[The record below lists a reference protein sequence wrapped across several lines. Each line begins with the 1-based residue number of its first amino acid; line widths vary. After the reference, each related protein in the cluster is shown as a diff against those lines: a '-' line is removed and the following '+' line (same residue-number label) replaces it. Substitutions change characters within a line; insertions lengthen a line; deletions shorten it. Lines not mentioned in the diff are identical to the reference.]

1 MSKREARSFAAA
13 GVDVDA
19 PRAKRRKEAP
29 ATATSTSP
37 NSKQNA
43 SANDANNT
51 AARAEALA
59 EDAGDGGEDREAVR
73 EKGLQLWQTLKDAVN
88 KEGQIASF
96 QFMRLPSKRQ
106 YPDYY
111 VQIKRP
117 IALDDIKA
125 KLDAREY
132 ASMEEVLQDLE
143 TCFRNAKRYNMRESQ
158 IWKDAKFLHKLATK
172 EYGRIT
178 GVKQEAPADDADDK
192 APSDEEGAAKKK
204 GPNMHRLLKTRLQKL
219 VNKADDDGRVLASE
233 FMELP
238 SRKQWP
244 MYYQIIKKPQALEN
258 IFKKLKRKEYH
269 NPSDFAN
276 DVELVFSNAL
286 EFNQEHTQI
295 WEDAIKLRDYFRK
308 LMADLPEPYTI
319 PAYATAGDHPT
330 KIKLKMPTAPTQ
342 AIAAPTPTLPS
353 SNSITVPGSHS
364 GSSANAQAPPK
375 PQVTSTATA
384 QPPRPST
391 TVKSLPTTP
400 AIPPIPALS
409 ATSTAQTQASTSH
422 ALRPTPIAPIP
433 VTPSTLPQAQK
444 PTHTGTLQPAT
455 FSQTPTPNPYYPNAV
470 YQQPLAPAIAPKSAS
485 TPIAVSSTTVVP
497 AAAPAT
503 VTTTAPL
510 RPSPPSTNQ
519 DTHPLRHAVLTSMPL
534 GRRLVLHHE
543 EGVKTWALRLSRAE
557 TSFVLS
563 NVTFLSHGEDEEE
576 SSGDEDQEQKSPGK
590 EVEDGNASPPKA
602 RKRGR
607 PRKRGK
613 AAEAKKAKGKA
624 ADGLTGVQVKLN
636 NVPLMSREDGMWES
650 QLPVGLNVLELGE
663 RGGMVWK
670 VYLDKAGY

>member
-37 NSKQNA
+37 NSKQHA

-51 AARAEALA
+51 AKAET

-111 VQIKRP
+111 MQIKRP

-172 EYGRIT
+172 EYSRIT

-295 WEDAIKLRDYFRK
+295 WEDAVKLREYFRK

-353 SNSITVPGSHS
+353 SNSITVPSSHS
-364 GSSANAQAPPK
+364 GSSSRAQPPPK
-375 PQVTSTATA
+375 PQASPIATT
-384 QPPRPST
+384 QPPRPHA
-391 TVKSLPTTP
+391 TVKTVATAP
-400 AIPPIPALS
+400 AIPPNSALGS
-409 ATSTAQTQASTSH
+409 TSTAPAQASTSH

-433 VTPSTLPQAQK
+433 ATPSALPQAQK

-455 FSQTPTPNPYYPNAV
+455 FSQTPTSNAYYPNAV
-470 YQQPLAPAIAPKSAS
+470 YQQPLAPAIAPKTTSA
-485 TPIAVSSTTVVP
+485 PIAVPSTTIAP
-497 AAAPAT
+497 AATPAT
-503 VTTTAPL
+503 LPTTAPV
-510 RPSPPSTNQ
+510 RPSPPSPNQ
-519 DTHPLRHAVLTSMPL
+519 DAHPLRHAILTIMPR

-543 EGVKTWALRLSRAE
+543 EGVKTWAMRLSKAE

-576 SSGDEDQEQKSPGK
+576 SSGDEEQEQKSPDKDAEEG
-590 EVEDGNASPPKA
+590 DASPTRS

-613 AAEAKKAKGKA
+613 AAEAKRAKGKA
-624 ADGLTGVQVKLN
+624 TEGPAGVQVKLN
-636 NVPLMSREDGMWES
+636 NVSLMSREDGVWES
-650 QLPVGLNVLELGE
+650 QLPVGLNVLELGG

-670 VYLDKAGY
+670 VYLDKAAY